1 MESKLGSS
9 GYRAS
14 LRPSPRDAGRMKKKG
29 GGYSEE
35 EEKVTFG
42 SIKEFGHWATPPKTS
57 GGLRLPRLWVV
68 RSSKPS
74 FPMLEFN

>member
-14 LRPSPRDAGRMKKKG
+14 LRPSPRDAERMKKKG

-35 EEKVTFG
+35 EEKATFD
-42 SIKEFGHWATPPKTS
+42 SIKESGH
-57 GGLRLPRLWVV
+57 
-68 RSSKPS
+68 
-74 FPMLEFN
+74 

>member
-9 GYRAS
+9 DYRAS
-14 LRPSPRDAGRMKKKG
+14 LCPSPRDAGRMKKG

-35 EEKVTFG
+35 EEKATFG
-42 SIKEFGHWATPPKTS
+42 SIKDSGHWATPLKTS
-57 GGLRLPRLWVV
+57 GGLRLPRLSVV